1 MKIQLTY
8 GNIYKLGLWEDY
20 CNKYGMSEWA
30 LNEGLD
36 RDNFAE
42 IEIDEDKSNIVL
54 LRRTK

>member
-1 MKIQLTY
+1 MKIQLSY
-8 GNIYKLGLWEDY
+8 GAIYQLGLWEDY

-36 RDNFAE
+36 RDRFVG

-54 LRRTK
+54 LRRNK